1 MKKIGTVILMV
12 TIAFGLSAGDLW
24 ASAEYNMEDSIWD
37 KAGDWVA
44 TAGKSADER
53 DEILLERQT
62 ARQAARFQR
71 AIRLESKKAGKK
83 VEKFSKEM
91 EKLFE
96 S

>member
-1 MKKIGTVILMV
+1 MKKIVSVVLMV
-12 TIAFGLSAGDLW
+12 MIVFGFGTRDIW

-37 KAGDWVA
+37 KAGDWMA
-44 TAGKSADER
+44 TVSKSADER
-53 DEILLERQT
+53 EEILLERRT